1 MTAAYWIVRLK
12 RWCGIDLIG
21 LLDRQLI
28 YIPCS
33 MRRICVGEFAPCGE
47 ILRSGIGLLD
57 RQLIYIPTQPSFAL
71 FTLMPGPMVE
81 AMTQL
86 LIY

>member
-12 RWCGIDLIG
+12 RWCGIDL
-21 LLDRQLI
+21 
-28 YIPCS
+28 
-33 MRRICVGEFAPCGE
+33 
-47 ILRSGIGLLD
+47 IGLLD